1 MSDSESVDREPEGP
15 EKGLVPAVKGTEFL
29 KRGYRDLEGA
39 ELATPTAV
47 RFLLAEIDR
56 LNGDM
61 VELRPFRERSTKLE
75 IQVAILT
82 EKTKSALAFEILS
95 GACLAIG
102 AAMIGYSRY
111 LWDAPPNGYFSLG
124 FGIALMIGGLVSRA
138 VKR

>member
-1 MSDSESVDREPEGP
+1 VSEAESADREPELP
-15 EKGLVPAVKGTEFL
+15 ERGLQPAVKGTEFL

-56 LNGDM
+56 LNGE
-61 VELRPFRERSTKLE
+61 VEELRPFRKRCGELDIR
-75 IQVAILT
+75 VAVLT
-82 EKTKSALAFEILS
+82 EKTKSALAFEIMS

-111 LWDAPPNGYFSLG
+111 LWDTPPNGYFSLG
-124 FGIALMIGGLVSRA
+124 FGIALMVGGFVAER
-138 VKR
+138 